1 MLAYNGAFSFGK
13 AVCVDVSAILQG
25 LNERQREAVTHEARA
40 MRVIAGAGSGKTRVL
55 VQRMQWL
62 MAVEG
67 LSPYALLALT
77 FTNKAAREMR
87 ERLEQAL
94 GQPLGQLWVG
104 TFHGICHRILRRHA
118 GKMGWPEQFVI
129 MDSEDQLRM
138 VKRMMRERQW
148 DEDILQ
154 PKQMCAK
161 INAFKEE
168 GLRAADVP
176 ASVHPADS
184 AIREFYGDYERLC
197 RAQGTMDFAELLLL
211 TIELLQGD
219 AAVRA
224 HYQARFQAVLVDEFQ
239 DTNALQFRLVQL
251 LVAGGAALFV
261 VGDDDQSI
269 YGWRGARVENILS
282 LDEQFA
288 DLVTVRL
295 EQNYR
300 STQRILDAANAV
312 IAKNDRRLGKAL
324 WSEGKQGDLV
334 RVYPAVN
341 EYDEARYV
349 LEQIQAWVDGG
360 GRFAD
365 CALLY
370 RSNAQSRVFEE
381 LMLQNRMPYR
391 VYGGLR
397 FFERA
402 EIKDALAY
410 LRLIQFPQDD
420 GALERVINVP
430 PRGIGAKTLAQLRD
444 VARHHGVSLW
454 EALQQGDLR
463 SLFSARAA
471 AALREFVDLVNTL
484 AEKVRS
490 DPSLKKAL
498 HAVVHDSGL
507 YAMHEDSNK
516 EQAETRR
523 DNLDELINA
532 GSYVDM
538 SVAPDEDRMTSF
550 LADAAL
556 DAGDGQAEEGVD
568 AVQLMTL
575 HSAKGLEFPNVF
587 MVGMEEG
594 LFPGSRSLDDADRLE
609 EERRL
614 AYVGMTRAEERLT
627 LCFAERRRFQG
638 QENYPQPSRFI
649 HEIPPELLESVRP
662 MVYESINRQRQG
674 MGIGSQAGAGEA
686 LPFRIGDMVVHGK
699 FGEGCVLGMEGSGA
713 HARVLVNF
721 AVGEKWLVL
730 QYANL
735 RKL

>member
-1 MLAYNGAFSFGK
+1 M
-13 AVCVDVSAILQG
+13 DVSAILAG
-25 LNERQREAVTHEARA
+25 LNERQREAVTHDARA
-40 MRVIAGAGSGKTRVL
+40 VRVIAGAGSGKTRVL

-87 ERLEQAL
+87 ERLESAL
-94 GQPLGQLWVG
+94 ERPLGQLWVG
-104 TFHGICHRILRRHA
+104 TFHGICHRMLRRHA
-118 GKMGWPEQFVI
+118 ESMGWPAQFVI

-138 VKRMMRERQW
+138 VKRMMRERNW
-148 DEDILQ
+148 DEDILA
-154 PKQMCAK
+154 PKQMCGK

-168 GLRAADVP
+168 GMRAADVP

-184 AIREFYGDYERLC
+184 AIREFYADYEVRC
-197 RAQGTMDFAELLLL
+197 RTQGTMDFAELLLL
-211 TIELLQGD
+211 AVELLQTQE
-219 AAVRA
+219 AVRA
-224 HYQARFQAVLVDEFQ
+224 HYQSRFQAVLVDEFQ

-251 LVAGGAALFV
+251 LVAGGASLFV

-269 YGWRGARVENILS
+269 YGWRGAKVENILS

-288 DLVTVRL
+288 GLATVRL

-324 WSEGKQGDLV
+324 WSDGRQGELV
-334 RVYPAVN
+334 RVYPALN

-349 LEQIQAWVDGG
+349 VDEIRAWVEGG
-360 GRFAD
+360 GRYAD

-381 LMLQNRMPYR
+381 LMLQNRVPYR

-410 LRLIQFPQDD
+410 LRLTQYPQDD

-430 PRGIGAKTLAQLRD
+430 PRGIGAKTLTQLREL
-444 VARHHGVSLW
+444 ARDYRLSLW
-454 EALQQGDLR
+454 EVLQRGDLP

-471 AALREFVDLVNTL
+471 GALKDFVALIHEIT
-484 AEKVRS
+484 AKVAG

-498 HAVVHDSGL
+498 HTVVHDSGL
-507 YAMHEDSNK
+507 YAMHEESGK
-516 EQAETRR
+516 EQAEARR
-523 DNLDELINA
+523 ENLDELINA
-532 GSYVDM
+532 GTYVDM
-538 SVAPDEDRMTSF
+538 TTSPDDDRLMSF

-587 MVGMEEG
+587 IVGMEEG
-594 LFPGSRSLDDADRLE
+594 LFPSSRSLEDQGRLE

-614 AYVGMTRAEERLT
+614 AYVGMTRAEARLT

-649 HEIPPELLESVRP
+649 HEIPPDLVDAVRP
-662 MVYESINRQRQG
+662 MVYAGINQHRRADMRPHAAMAQG
-674 MGIGSQAGAGEA
+674 A
-686 LPFRIGDMVVHGK
+686 FRIGDMVQHGK
-699 FGEGCVLGMEGSGA
+699 FGEGCVLGLEGEGA
-713 HARVLVNF
+713 HARALIRF

-730 QYANL
+730 SYANL
-735 RKL
+735 QKI

>member
-1 MLAYNGAFSFGK
+1 MARFVRMREFL
-13 AVCVDVSAILQG
+13 VDVSAILDG
-25 LNERQREAVTHEARA
+25 LNAEQRAAVAHEARCV
-40 MRVIAGAGSGKTRVL
+40 RVIAGAGSGKTRVL
-55 VQRMQWL
+55 VSRMQWL
-62 MAVEG
+62 MAVQG

-87 ERLEQAL
+87 ERLEGAL
-94 GQPLGQLWVG
+94 ERPLGQLWVG

-118 GKMGWPEQFVI
+118 AKMGWPEQFVI
-129 MDSEDQLRM
+129 MDSDDQLRM

-148 DEDILQ
+148 DEEVIA

-176 ASVHPADS
+176 LSVHPSES

-211 TIELLQGD
+211 TVELLHTE
-219 AAVRA
+219 ASVRA
-224 HYQARFQAVLVDEFQ
+224 HYQSRFQAVLVDEFQ

-251 LVAGGAALFV
+251 LVAGGADLFV

-282 LDEQFA
+282 LEETFA

-300 STQRILDAANAV
+300 STQRILEAANAV
-312 IAKNDRRLGKAL
+312 IAQNARRLGKAL
-324 WSEGKQGDLV
+324 WSAGKQGDLV
-334 RVYPAVN
+334 RVYPALN

-349 LEQIQAWVDGG
+349 LGQIQAWVEADGHYS
-360 GRFAD
+360 D
-365 CALLY
+365 CAILY

-381 LMLQNRMPYR
+381 VLLQERVPYR

-410 LRLIQFPQDD
+410 LRLTQFPQDD
-420 GALERVINVP
+420 GALERVINMP
-430 PRGIGAKTLAQLRD
+430 PRGIGAKTLSILREL
-444 VARHHGVSLW
+444 ARDHGLSLW
-454 EALQQGDLR
+454 DVLQRGELGSVFPPRAAGALKGFVTLVEALTQ
-463 SLFSARAA
+463 
-471 AALREFVDLVNTL
+471 
-484 AEKVRS
+484 KVANHS
-490 DPSLKKAL
+490 SLKQAL
-498 HAVVHDSGL
+498 YAVVHDSGL
-507 YAMHEDSNK
+507 HAMHADSSK
-516 EQAETRR
+516 EQAEARR
-523 DNLDELINA
+523 ENLDELINA
-532 GSYVDM
+532 GAYVDM
-538 SVAPDEDRMTSF
+538 SVDAQEDRLSAYP
-550 LADAAL
+550 ADAAL
-556 DAGDGQAEEGVD
+556 DAGEGQAEEGVD

-575 HSAKGLEFPNVF
+575 HSAKGLEFANVF
-587 MVGMEEG
+587 IVGMEEG
-594 LFPGSRSLDDADRLE
+594 LFPSSRSLEDADRLE

-614 AYVGMTRAEERLT
+614 AYVGMTRAEQQLT

-638 QENYPQPSRFI
+638 QESYPQPSRFI
-649 HEIPPELLESVRP
+649 HEIPAELLEAVRP
-662 MVYESINRQRQG
+662 MVYAGINRQRRPQTAMVVENEHG
-674 MGIGSQAGAGEA
+674 
-686 LPFRIGDMVVHGK
+686 FRIGEMVLHGK
-699 FGEGCVLGMEGSGA
+699 FGEGCILGMEGSGE

-730 QYANL
+730 AYANL

>member
-1 MLAYNGAFSFGK
+1 M
-13 AVCVDVSAILQG
+13 DVSAILAG
-25 LNERQREAVTHEARA
+25 LNARQREAVTHDARA
-40 MRVIAGAGSGKTRVL
+40 VRVIAGAGSGKTRVL

-87 ERLEQAL
+87 ERLEAAL
-94 GQPLGQLWVG
+94 ARPLGQLWVG

-118 GKMGWPEQFVI
+118 EKAGWPAQFVI

-138 VKRMMRERQW
+138 VKRMMRERGW
-148 DEDILQ
+148 DEDVLA
-154 PKQMCAK
+154 PKQMCGK

-176 ASVHPADS
+176 VSVHPADS
-184 AIREFYGDYERLC
+184 AVREFYADYERLC

-211 TIELLQGD
+211 SVELLQSD

-224 HYQARFQAVLVDEFQ
+224 QYQGRFQAVLVDEFQ

-251 LVAGGAALFV
+251 LVAGGASLFV

-269 YGWRGARVENILS
+269 YGWRGAKVENILR

-288 DLVTVRL
+288 DLATVRL

-300 STQRILDAANAV
+300 STQHILDAANAV
-312 IAKNDRRLGKAL
+312 IAKNRQRLGKAL
-324 WSEGKQGDLV
+324 WSEGKKGELV
-334 RVYPAVN
+334 RVYPALN
-341 EYDEARYV
+341 EYDEGRYV

-365 CALLY
+365 CAVLY

-402 EIKDALAY
+402 EVKDALAY
-410 LRLIQFPQDD
+410 LRLTQFPQDD

-430 PRGIGAKTLAQLRD
+430 ARGIGAKTLSLLREA
-444 VARHHGVSLW
+444 ARDYGWSLW
-454 EALQQGDLR
+454 DVLQRGDLHN
-463 SLFSARAA
+463 LFSARAA
-471 AALREFVDLVNTL
+471 NALGEFVVLVEAL
-484 AEKVRS
+484 GEKVRA
-490 DPSLKKAL
+490 DASLKKAL
-498 HAVVHDSGL
+498 HTVVHDSGL
-507 YAMHEDSNK
+507 YAMYEDSSK
-516 EQAETRR
+516 EQAEARR
-523 DNLDELINA
+523 ENLDELINA
-532 GSYVDM
+532 GAYVDM
-538 SVAPDEDRMTSF
+538 SVAPDEDRLALF

-556 DAGDGQAEEGVD
+556 DAGDGQAQEGVD

-575 HSAKGLEFPNVF
+575 HSAKGLEFPCVF
-587 MVGMEEG
+587 VVGMEEG
-594 LFPGSRSLDDADRLE
+594 LFPSSRSLEDAGRLE

-614 AYVGMTRAEERLT
+614 AYVGMTRARERLT

-638 QENYPQPSRFI
+638 QESYPQPSRFI
-649 HEIPPELLESVRP
+649 HEIPADLLESVRP
-662 MVYESINRQRQG
+662 MVYAHINQARQMQGATAHGRYEAESPFQL
-674 MGIGSQAGAGEA
+674 GET
-686 LPFRIGDMVVHGK
+686 VVHDK
-699 FGEGCVLGMEGSGA
+699 FGEGCVMALEGQGA

-721 AVGEKWLVL
+721 ALGEKWLVL
-730 QYANL
+730 AYANL
-735 RKL
+735 RKG

>member
-1 MLAYNGAFSFGK
+1 MARFVGLNKGGWLM
-13 AVCVDVSAILQG
+13 DVSTILAG
-25 LNERQREAVTHEARA
+25 LNERQREAVTHDARA
-40 MRVIAGAGSGKTRVL
+40 VRVIAGAGSGKTRVL

-67 LSPYALLALT
+67 LSPFALLALT

-87 ERLEQAL
+87 ERLEAAL
-94 GQPLGQLWVG
+94 ERPLGQLWVG
-104 TFHGICHRILRRHA
+104 TFHGICHRMLRRHA
-118 GKMGWPEQFVI
+118 ESMGWPSQFVI

-138 VKRMMRERQW
+138 VKRMMRERNW
-148 DEDILQ
+148 DEDILA
-154 PKQMCAK
+154 PKQMCAR
-161 INAFKEE
+161 INAFKED

-184 AIREFYGDYERLC
+184 AIREFYADYEARC
-197 RAQGTMDFAELLLL
+197 RTQGTMDFAELLLL
-211 TIELLQGD
+211 TVELLQTQE
-219 AAVRA
+219 AVRA
-224 HYQARFQAVLVDEFQ
+224 HYQSRFQAVLVDEFQ

-251 LVAGGAALFV
+251 LVGGGAALFV

-269 YGWRGARVENILS
+269 YGWRGAKVENILS
-282 LDEQFA
+282 LDRQFA
-288 DLVTVRL
+288 DLATVRL

-324 WSEGKQGDLV
+324 WSDGRQGELV
-334 RVYPAVN
+334 RVYPALN

-349 LEQIQAWVDGG
+349 VDEIRAWVDKG
-360 GRFAD
+360 GRFSD

-381 LMLQNRMPYR
+381 LMLQQRVPYR

-410 LRLIQFPQDD
+410 LRLTQYPQDD
-420 GALERVINVP
+420 GALERVINTP
-430 PRGIGAKTLAQLRD
+430 PRGIGAKTLAQLREL
-444 VARHHGVSLW
+444 AREHGLSLW
-454 EALQQGDLR
+454 EVLQQGDLP

-471 AALREFVDLVNTL
+471 GALTGFVALVRQLTANVK
-484 AEKVRS
+484 A

-498 HAVVHDSGL
+498 HTVVHDSGL
-507 YAMHEDSNK
+507 YAMHEDSGK
-516 EQAETRR
+516 EQAEARR
-523 DNLDELINA
+523 ENLDELINA
-532 GSYVDM
+532 GTYVDM
-538 SVAPDEDRMTSF
+538 TTSPEDDRLMSF

-587 MVGMEEG
+587 IVGMEEG
-594 LFPGSRSLDDADRLE
+594 LFPGSRSIEDADRLE

-649 HEIPPELLESVRP
+649 HEIPPDLLEAIRP
-662 MVYESINRQRQG
+662 MVYEGISHYRRQENRAMPSADHGGLR
-674 MGIGSQAGAGEA
+674 M
-686 LPFRIGDMVVHGK
+686 GDMVRHGK
-699 FGEGCVLGMEGSGA
+699 FGEGCVLALEGSGA
-713 HARVLVNF
+713 HARALIRF
-721 AVGEKWLVL
+721 AAGEKWLVL
-730 QYANL
+730 AYANL
-735 RKL
+735 QKC